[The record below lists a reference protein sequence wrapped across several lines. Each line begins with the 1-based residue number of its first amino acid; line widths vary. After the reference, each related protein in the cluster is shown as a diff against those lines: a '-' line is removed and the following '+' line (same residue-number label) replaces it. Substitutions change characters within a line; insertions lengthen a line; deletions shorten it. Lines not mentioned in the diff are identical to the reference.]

1 MDTKRYLKTEI
12 TSVEDLRKVIKSCK
26 GTITVTS
33 DTGYMHLVF
42 RHCAGGWDLFY
53 QVFKSIFVYSPT
65 PHGCTYIGEFTDLK
79 FRFTEKSEVTKYSAE
94 FRVMRYIERVLN
106 NEIPQP
112 KLKFYV
118 DSNMSELDEDQY
130 ADKVFNF
137 RGIETND

>member
-12 TSVEDLRKVIKSCK
+12 TSADELRNAIKSCK
-26 GTITVTS
+26 GTITLVA

-42 RHCAGGWDLFY
+42 RHCAGGWDLLY

-79 FRFTEKSEVTKYSAE
+79 LRLTEKSEITKYSAE
-94 FRVMRYIERVLN
+94 YRAVKYIEKILN
-106 NEIPQP
+106 GEIRNP
-112 KLKFYV
+112 KLRIFIDRTDV
-118 DSNMSELDEDQY
+118 GTDEDTY

-137 RGIETND
+137 RGMEAND